1 MKAIQFNFG
10 ALVAQANSCTWT
22 WSSQATKIPRPTK
35 SKYDSKLAVNK
46 SITYIKKN

>member
-10 ALVAQANSCTWT
+10 AYQHKPIHTYELAQAI
-22 WSSQATKIPRPTK
+22 QIPRPTK
-35 SKYDSKLAVNK
+35 SKYDSKPAVNK